1 MKKRYILLTLFVLIF
16 LLKNVYAENVKVCF
30 VQKDGAKIEKEYD
43 SSNGVLVLFDSGL
56 MKTVSF
62 DFENQQSL
70 GSIRVLELQKLSFL
84 DNMGFLDMFPNL
96 EELYIG
102 YGIKCTDLNLQNIKK
117 VKLVELYDTKILLK

>member
-43 SSNGVLVLFDSGL
+43 SSNGALVLFDSGL

-62 DFENQQSL
+62 DFDNQQSL

-96 EELYIG
+96 EELYIS
-102 YGIKCTDLNLQNIKK
+102 YGIKCTDLNLQNLKK

>member
-30 VQKDGAKIEKEYD
+30 VQKEYD

-102 YGIKCTDLNLQNIKK
+102 YGIKCTDLNLQNLKK

>member
-1 MKKRYILLTLFVLIF
+1 
-16 LLKNVYAENVKVCF
+16 
-30 VQKDGAKIEKEYD
+30 
-43 SSNGVLVLFDSGL
+43 

-102 YGIKCTDLNLQNIKK
+102 YGIKCTDLNLQNLKK